1 MTNRVDRSRTPSRT
15 SAGPYRDPSWPGV
28 VGTYCDP
35 PTVARSVE
43 FASSTLEFGGIAPCS
58 TIVPSSDVTFVMLT
72 RACGI
77 KRAVLSPRPPIRS
90 CAPPASTQWRSV
102 TFSASANASIKRRST
117 ATVIGPLNTTESKH
131 AVARQPP
138 TVTDSVS
145 VTPLTQPSAASP
157 PPPPAL
163 AGGTS
168 NGRHA
173 SPTPPARQLHMQSE
187 NDAVSTLKHASA
199 AAQPSHGTTL
209 TEGRP
214 AMRYSSR
221 LRSTR
226 PPARLHC
233 TDTTPLVIVGPETSV
248 APAAAQRA
256 IDTVPPLSVTPESD
270 ATDDAS
276 PTAHT
281 SRSSSHPPTPTVPPS
296 QRTSDDATD
305 PSTRTK
311 RSTES
316 NTARR
321 SPRTMPPLLLT
332 TETFVTENT
341 EWLCRLRRDEDA
353 TCIADAVGPPDAS
366 SNTPSS
372 TTALDSRSTPPPT
385 YTADPPACN
394 DLSTVLLTRSCD
406 CNSEIACSTSGEATA
421 SVSPLSWE

>member
-1 MTNRVDRSRTPSRT
+1 
-15 SAGPYRDPSWPGV
+15 
-28 VGTYCDP
+28 
-35 PTVARSVE
+35 
-43 FASSTLEFGGIAPCS
+43 
-58 TIVPSSDVTFVMLT
+58 MLT
-72 RACGI
+72 MACGI
-77 KRAVLSPRPPIRS
+77 RRAVLSLRPSIRS

-117 ATVIGPLNTTESKH
+117 ATVIGPLNTTNSKH
-131 AVARQPP
+131 AVARPPP

-145 VTPLTQPSAASP
+145 VTPLTQSCEP
-157 PPPPAL
+157 PPDL
-163 AGGTS
+163 AAGTS

-173 SPTPPARQLHMQSE
+173 SPTPPARQLHTQSV
-187 NDAVSTLKHASA
+187 NDAVNALKHASA

-214 AMRYSSR
+214 AKRYSPL

-233 TDTTPLVIVGPETSV
+233 TDTTPLVIVSPETSV
-248 APAAAQRA
+248 APVAVQRA
-256 IDTVPPLSVTPESD
+256 IDTAPPLSVTPDSD

-281 SRSSSHPPTPTVPPS
+281 SYRSSHPSAPIVPPS
-296 QRTSDDATD
+296 QHTSDDAAD
-305 PSTRTK
+305 PSTRMK

-316 NTARR
+316 NTASR
-321 SPRTMPPLLLT
+321 SPSTMPPPLLT

-341 EWLCRLRRDEDA
+341 EWFRRLRIDEDA

-366 SNTPSS
+366 SDTPSS

-394 DLSTVLLTRSCD
+394 DLSTVLLTRSCVR
-406 CNSEIACSTSGEATA
+406 NSDVACSTSGDATA